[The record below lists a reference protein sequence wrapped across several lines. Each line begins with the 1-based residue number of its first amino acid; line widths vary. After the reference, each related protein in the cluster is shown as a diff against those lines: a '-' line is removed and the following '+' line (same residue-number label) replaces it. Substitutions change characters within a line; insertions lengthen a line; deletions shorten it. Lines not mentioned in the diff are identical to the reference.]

1 MDRSAE
7 ICEQRVT
14 SCRLVVSHTS
24 DTITVLTDRRNT
36 ASRRLATS
44 RRIRVHERTY
54 PYVTLRAEETPAASL
69 GTRACAPVGAMPRRG
84 GSMTCVGGDGYH
96 SGGAMPVHASTPCGS
111 MGSANTC
118 PFRGLARCQTS
129 GRLFFLRRL

>member
-14 SCRLVVSHTS
+14 SCRLVVSPTS

-54 PYVTLRAEETPAASL
+54 PYVTLRAVETPAASL
-69 GTRACAPVGAMPRRG
+69 GTRPCAPLGAMPRRG
-84 GSMTCVGGDGYH
+84 GSMTCVRGDRYH
-96 SGGAMPVHASTPCGS
+96 SGGALPGHDPTPCCS
-111 MGSANTC
+111 H
-118 PFRGLARCQTS
+118 
-129 GRLFFLRRL
+129 GRPN